1 MLAISE
7 KILSAASPSFVR
19 EKTPADLRMA
29 RNSVGDLY
37 RTSFGFFDLSAQRL
51 TQYRPRRN
59 PLHLPPAPMRAA

>member
-1 MLAISE
+1 
-7 KILSAASPSFVR
+7 
-19 EKTPADLRMA
+19 MA